1 MFQKSGEDA
10 SHAIS
15 IYHALQRCHSRV
27 TLHRTIFEMTFNP
40 DTEQGRRTTSSVL
53 TEHAALA
60 PEVASLGA
68 SEWRGDNAAPE
79 VRIRY
84 PRVGRE
90 HD

>member
-1 MFQKSGEDA
+1 
-10 SHAIS
+10 
-15 IYHALQRCHSRV
+15 
-27 TLHRTIFEMTFNP
+27 MTFNRG
-40 DTEQGRRTTSSVL
+40 TEQDRRTTSPVL
-53 TEHAALA
+53 IEQAALA

-79 VRIRY
+79 VRIWF